1 MESRNNKVTNA
12 KKGIQLSQ
20 AFGAVLTLVLVAV
33 LVIIAIVIFVS
44 LATSF
49 TGGTTATVINES
61 QVINDN
67 GTMTINNADACGFTT
82 WNPTTILNRTDGI
95 GGPTNNTLVLGVD
108 YSFVAVNGT
117 FANLTSTY
125 NATFV
130 DYTYLWGSGA
140 CEASENLTVEFGNY
154 TSLIGLIGTIIFL
167 GLVIGVLVTAFAFG
181 GRREV

>member
-1 MESRNNKVTNA
+1 MEQ
-12 KKGIQLSQ
+12 KKSIQLSQ

-33 LVIIAIVIFVS
+33 LVIVAIVIFVS

-49 TGGTTATVINES
+49 SGGTTATVTNES
-61 QVINDN
+61 QIINDN
-67 GTMTINNADACGFTT
+67 GTMTLVNAAACGFTSWT
-82 WNPTTILNRTDGI
+82 PIDIFNRTVGAA
-95 GGPTNNTLVLGVD
+95 GFPSNETLTLGVD
-108 YSFVAVNGT
+108 YSIIAVNGT

-125 NATFV
+125 NDTFV

-140 CEASENLTVEFGNY
+140 CDASENLTVEFGNY
-154 TSLIGLIGTIIFL
+154 TSLIGLVGTIIFL